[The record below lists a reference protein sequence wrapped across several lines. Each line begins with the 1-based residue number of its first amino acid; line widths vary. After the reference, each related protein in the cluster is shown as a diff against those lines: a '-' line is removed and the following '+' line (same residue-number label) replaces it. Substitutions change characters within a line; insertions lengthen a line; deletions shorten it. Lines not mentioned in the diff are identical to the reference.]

1 MEINYKAQVEAIL
14 FTMGESV
21 EKNRIAK
28 ALDITQGQLKKIVKE
43 MQEDYAKDHRGIKI
57 IELENSYQ
65 LCTKPELYETLIR
78 VAKQPKRQVLT
89 ETSLKQEEISY
100 EEVYCS
106 IISRRY
112 VCVTGSLRIQKSR

>member
-1 MEINYKAQVEAIL
+1 MEISYKAQVEAIL

-43 MQEDYAKDHRGIKI
+43 MQEDYAKDERGIKI

-65 LCTKPELYETLIR
+65 LCTKPELYETLIK

-89 ETSLKQEEISY
+89 DVMMETL
-100 EEVYCS
+100 S
-106 IISRRY
+106 IIA
-112 VCVTGSLRIQKSR
+112 